1 MRRKGKAKKKVMGKQ
16 SEETKERGKKGKK
29 RRERMKGKQNK

>member
-16 SEETKERGKKGKK
+16 SEETKEREKKE
-29 RRERMKGKQNK
+29 RRGERE